1 MEVAIIWLL
10 SMFAMGEEVKK
21 VDEHNKVLQ
30 AYIARVDTDVEILET
45 DLLVLQGAHAALHAR
60 SRVDHD
66 RQQEDIDMLVQQV
79 NTLEE
84 MSEGE
89 SSTTSSNVPN
99 KP

>member
-10 SMFAMGEEVKK
+10 SMFAMGEEIKK

-60 SRVDHD
+60 TRVDHD
-66 RQQEDIDMLVQQV
+66 NHHEKIDLLIRQVDIL
-79 NTLEE
+79 NE

-89 SSTTSSNVPN
+89 SSTTSSNVPD